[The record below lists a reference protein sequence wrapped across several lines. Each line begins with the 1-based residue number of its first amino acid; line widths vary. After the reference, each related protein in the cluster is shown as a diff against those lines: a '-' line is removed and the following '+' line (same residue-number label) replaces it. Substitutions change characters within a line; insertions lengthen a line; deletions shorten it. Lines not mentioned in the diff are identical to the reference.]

1 MEELNGKQLLAEVAE
16 EEIKAELMTKLRQL
30 DKEDISARLALEVK
44 V

>member
-1 MEELNGKQLLAEVAE
+1 MEELNGKQLLAEVTE